1 MKLPNFMKKI
11 INKKQE
17 NEEIQPKE
25 KVVNKT
31 VQEIWDIIRSKNFQW
46 ENFNKVVDYLQN
58 LIVKTLD
65 LDVQTMASSRVIA
78 SKNLVFALSFPW
90 FISQDFIDK
99 LGKPDPELE
108 EMWKSNQVTRVST
121 DSLRRY
127 VILQALDEILKI
139 SSEVEFWDKKYKICD
154 IEINSFDDLE
164 QHRIELENMYEEWE
178 KYEIPWYKEAVEYA
192 AKNQIDINFYS

>member
-1 MKLPNFMKKI
+1 
-11 INKKQE
+11 
-17 NEEIQPKE
+17 
-25 KVVNKT
+25 
-31 VQEIWDIIRSKNFQW
+31 
-46 ENFNKVVDYLQN
+46 VVDYLQN

-65 LDVQTMASSRVIA
+65 LDVKTMASSRVIA

-108 EMWKSNQVTRVST
+108 EMWESNQVTRVST

-139 SSEVEFWDKKYKICD
+139 SSEVEF
-154 IEINSFDDLE
+154 
-164 QHRIELENMYEEWE
+164 
-178 KYEIPWYKEAVEYA
+178 
-192 AKNQIDINFYS
+192 